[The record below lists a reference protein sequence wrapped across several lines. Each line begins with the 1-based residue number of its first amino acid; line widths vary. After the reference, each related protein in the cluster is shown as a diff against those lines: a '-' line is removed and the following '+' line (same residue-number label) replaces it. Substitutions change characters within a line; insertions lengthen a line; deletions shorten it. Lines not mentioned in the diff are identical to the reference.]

1 MQRAGQWLR
10 SVQREDGSWRDFWT
24 PSGVSDEWVSG
35 YAGASL
41 ALSSRD
47 EERAGAKEAWQY
59 LKSHA
64 RTPAGWG
71 YSASVPRDADS
82 TAWALLLAERIGE
95 GGPLPSDEAT
105 AFLRRSQVPGGVST
119 YATAGDIREYVEAT
133 GCTDFCGWSA
143 AHDCVTGTAAQVS
156 VLRAAL
162 APAIL
167 AAQQDNGSWQSY
179 WWFEDAYATAMSVAA
194 LSDVPSP
201 EARRAIARAGVW
213 AELKV
218 QSRADSSPFA
228 AGLLLIILVRA
239 SGCKSVQYRL
249 CEELLANQD
258 PGGYWRGSALLR
270 IPPPS
275 AQDPRSVKSW
285 ARWWGR
291 GSPFGIYSIDQE
303 SVFTTATVYSALA
316 GIMSREQA

>member
-47 EERAGAKEAWQY
+47 EERAGEKEAWQY

-167 AAQQDNGSWQSY
+167 AANRTTARGKVTGGSRMPTPRPCPSQ
-179 WWFEDAYATAMSVAA
+179 
-194 LSDVPSP
+194 LSRTFLRQKLGVPS
-201 EARRAIARAGVW
+201 RAQG
-213 AELKV
+213 
-218 QSRADSSPFA
+218 
-228 AGLLLIILVRA
+228 
-239 SGCKSVQYRL
+239 
-249 CEELLANQD
+249 
-258 PGGYWRGSALLR
+258 
-270 IPPPS
+270 
-275 AQDPRSVKSW
+275 
-285 ARWWGR
+285 
-291 GSPFGIYSIDQE
+291 FGPN
-303 SVFTTATVYSALA
+303 
-316 GIMSREQA
+316 